1 MTANEPGQ
9 SRTAPLSRRQLRE
22 LERRRALE
30 ESGQDPDA
38 PDAARLAEESDGERP
53 GFAAPVPVDVGA
65 SGPAV
70 ATGDTELGYEE
81 FTRELKLDQMLT
93 RRELRALY
101 EARQA
106 QRSAATENADDASAA
121 DVPTDADRAATAET
135 NRIEAEHEA
144 VLLEPVFDDADEEDA
159 DEADPEDETDPEGA
173 EDAGDAADPEDAADV
188 EDAAGPEDETD
199 PEDAADPEDPA
210 DPEDAADLESAG
222 DPEDAADLESAADPE
237 DAEGVDDVQ
246 YAGYAA
252 VSSRSAAASP
262 LPSALPL
269 EQSPAA
275 RWSTVD
281 VDPAFSTSSI
291 VLPAVPSANDM
302 QQALN
307 GTGEIIVTGTIDL
320 PRGLAATG
328 AHPGRYDS
336 AEIDRML
343 DAADAT
349 GEFESEAAPV
359 RASRAIGSQSAAA
372 VPAVPRRRFS
382 LPVVLAGTGGVLIV
396 GVGTLL
402 VIALG
407 MR

>member
-38 PDAARLAEESDGERP
+38 PDAARLAEESDRERP

-173 EDAGDAADPEDAADV
+173 EDAGDAADPEDEADL
-188 EDAAGPEDETD
+188 ESA
-199 PEDAADPEDPA
+199 A
-210 DPEDAADLESAG
+210 DPEDAADLESAA
-222 DPEDAADLESAADPE
+222 DPEDEADLESAADPE

-336 AEIDRML
+336 AEIDRLL

>member
-38 PDAARLAEESDGERP
+38 PDGARLAEESDGERP
-53 GFAAPVPVDVGA
+53 GFAAPVPLDVGA

-106 QRSAATENADDASAA
+106 QRSAATENADVASAA

-135 NRIEAEHEA
+135 DRIEAEHEA

-159 DEADPEDETDPEGA
+159 DEADPEDETDPEEA
-173 EDAGDAADPEDAADV
+173 ADPGDAADF
-188 EDAAGPEDETD
+188 
-199 PEDAADPEDPA
+199 
-210 DPEDAADLESAG
+210 
-222 DPEDAADLESAADPE
+222 ESAADPE

-407 MR
+407 IR

>member
-173 EDAGDAADPEDAADV
+173 EDAGDAADPED
-188 EDAAGPEDETD
+188 E
-199 PEDAADPEDPA
+199 
-210 DPEDAADLESAG
+210 
-222 DPEDAADLESAADPE
+222 ADLESAADPE

>member
-106 QRSAATENADDASAA
+106 QRSAATSNADDASAA

-173 EDAGDAADPEDAADV
+173 EDAGDAADPEDAAD
-188 EDAAGPEDETD
+188 
-199 PEDAADPEDPA
+199 
-210 DPEDAADLESAG
+210 LESAA